1 MEENKMEKEQ
11 ASLDKERASEIQ
23 YIQEKIKERPVNKKK
38 LIRRT
43 IITVVLAVVFGI
55 VACVTFAFLEPV
67 IGEMLYPKEEPQIIT
82 FPEEEQEIKPEDMV
96 VDDKELQIIRQ
107 ENTEQLGLNEEET
120 PEGNGEGT
128 ETDGNSETTGE
139 HPIEENPEI
148 VPPMP
153 EEIATIDTLLEDF
166 TGEVAIDYY
175 ESVYR
180 ELGILRAEAERTMVT
195 VTSVDPNG
203 SWINNSLKNVGVT
216 SGVMVADNGIEL
228 LILADSANI
237 EDAEVITVSFPN
249 NETENATIK
258 GIDKNTGLAVLAVPI
273 SEMSDALKRT
283 VRYAKLGSSAG
294 RHAVGKPVI
303 AIGSPI
309 GTDGSVCYG
318 TVTSQGTTLDM
329 LDSNYKLITTDIYG
343 SKNASGVLMNMDGE
357 IIGII
362 YTDAANTEMPNQ
374 LSAIGISELKRT
386 IERLSNDEGMIYL
399 GIEGTDVSNA
409 VRSQYNMPYGAYVSG
424 IVMGSPAMKA
434 GIQSGDIIIK
444 VDDTDVVSQ
453 GEFINYLMKAKV
465 GQTLKLTIARQS
477 QKDYQEMTMD
487 VTLGEQK

>member
-1 MEENKMEKEQ
+1 MEENKMERES
-11 ASLDKERASEIQ
+11 ADLDKERVSEIQ

-82 FPEEEQEIKPEDMV
+82 FPEEEQEIRPEDMV

-107 ENTEQLGLNEEET
+107 ENTEQLGVNKEEVV
-120 PEGNGEGT
+120 EGNEQGT
-128 ETDGNSETTGE
+128 EANGNGETTGE
-139 HPIEENPEI
+139 HPMEGNPET
-148 VPPMP
+148 VTPSP
-153 EEIATIDTLLEDF
+153 EEIITVDKLLDDF
-166 TGEVAIDYY
+166 AGEVAIDYY
-175 ESVYR
+175 ESIYR

-228 LILADSANI
+228 LIVADSTNI

-294 RHAVGKPVI
+294 KHAVGKPII

-343 SKNASGVLMNMDGE
+343 SKNASGVLLNMAGE
-357 IIGII
+357 IIGMI
-362 YTDAANTEMPNQ
+362 YTDVTNTEMPNQ
-374 LSAIGISELKRT
+374 LCAIGISELKRT
-386 IERLSNDEGMIYL
+386 IERLSNNEGMIYL

-409 VRSQYNMPYGAYVSG
+409 VRAQYNMPYGAYVSG
-424 IVMGSPAMKA
+424 IIMGSPAMKA

-453 GEFINYLMKAKV
+453 GEFINYLMKAKI

-477 QKDYQEMTMD
+477 QKEYQEMTMD